1 MQDRTDSHAPPVS
14 KTLVVFRVLSIIF
27 FLNPIVR
34 YAEALHHGLQSWR
47 LRRRGDTAGSARC
60 YARMAYE
67 DADATFLRLF
77 ECFMESAPQL
87 VLQLYILARTAP
99 SNPDLIISLL
109 QASSVVTSLVSL
121 AWAMTSYNRSVRYS
135 QVDKA
140 NIGLAG
146 TMVLFLHHLSGI
158 GTSHNSSVSRSILL
172 IRFAQRPE
180 C

>member
-1 MQDRTDSHAPPVS
+1 
-14 KTLVVFRVLSIIF
+14 
-27 FLNPIVR
+27 
-34 YAEALHHGLQSWR
+34 
-47 LRRRGDTAGSARC
+47 
-60 YARMAYE
+60 
-67 DADATFLRLF
+67 
-77 ECFMESAPQL
+77 MESAPQL

-140 NIGLAG
+140 DIGLAG

-158 GTSHNSSVSRSILL
+158 GTSHNSPVSRSDLL